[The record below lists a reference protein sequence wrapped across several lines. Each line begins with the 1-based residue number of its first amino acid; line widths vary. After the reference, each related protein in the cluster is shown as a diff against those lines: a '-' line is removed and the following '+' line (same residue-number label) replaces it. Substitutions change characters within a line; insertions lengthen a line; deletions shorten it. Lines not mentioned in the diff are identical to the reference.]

1 MAKFC
6 GKCGSPLNEQGLC
19 PNCAPAPAAPPAET
33 VPEQSYQPVV
43 PAENTPAPKK
53 KKLPLVPVIIAAAV
67 VVVGALVACAFIFHW
82 FGLGKDGKAGARDSY
97 ISTQTQAFMRTSH
110 GKVFGRYNIDQI
122 TGDEKNVSSIMVFD
136 LDDNTNIKNISY
148 RMGRD
153 GDTFYGIEGDNNS
166 EWRKVTVTGENTA
179 KREVWVSEDALNNSV
194 LAFEGTYV
202 RDVGYFS
209 VDGDYVY
216 ASVVGDAEYFA
227 IHTELNYRI
236 IRADKDGKNIEF
248 VGDEDVRAS
257 EFVVRDGWIYYV
269 DNGYRLNGGKI
280 SFDIDCAGIYKVKT
294 DGSGKTRIFDKI
306 EKDKVDTSDDTRHNN
321 AGGLTLCGDR
331 LYFCDLS
338 DGSSRL
344 ASIDLDGGDYKR
356 CDLSVEV
363 FTLDPG
369 NNKAYC
375 IEGNFDKASPDK
387 HTLYEVDLESGSSKS
402 MELEIRNSRSGM
414 TIDGGY
420 LYICDMSRAFRFEDR
435 GYYRVSLSDFK
446 VQSAEITEMEPRWVE
461 KDEMGFQ
468 KEIHNAVYGVH
479 WADLDKGLTL

>member
-6 GKCGSPLNEQGLC
+6 GKCGSPMNEQGLC
-19 PNCAPAPAAPPAET
+19 PNCAPAPVTPPTPPA
-33 VPEQSYQPVV
+33 QSYNPAP

-53 KKLPLVPVIIAAAV
+53 KKFPLVPVIIAAAV
-67 VVVGALVACAFIFHW
+67 VVVGALVACAFVFHW
-82 FGLGKDGKAGARDSY
+82 FGLGKDGKAGAKDSY

-110 GKVFGRYNIDQI
+110 GKVVGCYNIDEI
-122 TGDEKNVSSIMVFD
+122 TGDEKNVSSIVITDGEDKIGMMS
-136 LDDNTNIKNISY
+136 N

-153 GDTFYGIEGDNNS
+153 GDTFYGIERDDNY

-179 KREVWVSEDALNNSV
+179 KREVWVSEDTLSNSV

-202 RDVGYFS
+202 RDVGYFC

-216 ASVVGDAEYFA
+216 ASVTGSAEYFPS
-227 IHTELNYRI
+227 HMELNYRI
-236 IRADKDGKNIEF
+236 IRADKSGNNIEF

-269 DNGYRLNGGKI
+269 DNGYRMNGKKS

-387 HTLYEVDLESGSSKS
+387 HNLYEVDLESGSSKS

-420 LYICDMSRAFRFEDR
+420 LYIGDMMRAFRYPDR
-435 GYYRVSLSDFK
+435 GYYRISLSDFK

-479 WADLDKGLTL
+479 WENQEKDLAL